1 MSADIQSPYTFGV
14 RCFNE
19 KIRFSLTS
27 SVQEIWALEN
37 RVKIGPDTLKARNFS
52 KNRLFW
58 GHLRPEL
65 FSGPILSNRLYSSLQ
80 IIYLG

>member
-1 MSADIQSPYTFGV
+1 MGAVSADIQSPYTFGV

-37 RVKIGPDTLKARNFS
+37 RVKIGPDTLKFDLLLVKDQKIEMKSVS
-52 KNRLFW
+52 K
-58 GHLRPEL
+58 
-65 FSGPILSNRLYSSLQ
+65 SDK
-80 IIYLG
+80 YLGNF